1 MNRKQ
6 LEESILEDLTVK
18 RPKAKRRRKPMTP
31 EQKAAAAERLA
42 KAREKRQK
50 ANPPKYANVHASVL
64 ALPDDH
70 PFSRKAV
77 TDWIKHQ
84 KELLSEYRRQERMKM
99 KGVCEGCECSEPTFD
114 TVSGISKM
122 VIGSIVT
129 MAKMQTRRSAVES
142 SYRRKLLNMSITTKR
157 RRNDKYNK
165 VS

>member
-6 LEESILEDLTVK
+6 LEASILEDLTVK
-18 RPKAKRRRKPMTP
+18 RPKVKRKRKPMTP

-99 KGVCEGCECSEPTFD
+99 KGAPAKVANAVAYIRHCEWYLKNGDWIDSYYGKDADKKVRRRVIVP
-114 TVSGISKM
+114 SK
-122 VIGSIVT
+122 
-129 MAKMQTRRSAVES
+129 
-142 SYRRKLLNMSITTKR
+142 TTKYEYH
-157 RRNDKYNK
+157 DEEET
-165 VS
+165 